1 VNIRAVAAGRLAG
14 LLIEVDV
21 DANIGLSKLSHRKGE
36 DVAVEDPGGSAE
48 LLPDGLA
55 VPDLVDEAALLTTS
69 SDHVLVVVD
78 GLGGSVSDGKGVE
91 LDVNSL
97 AEDRGRLTGLEGVT
111 SAAGVNPHSSSKVNV
126 LHIVKDSVDDL
137 SLSSG
142 GWCRVAVS
150 IVAGDIL
157 AARVRSTGG
166 LGRALHGEHGDSCV
180 RLVSGWLS

>member
-1 VNIRAVAAGRLAG
+1 VNIRAVAACRLTG
-14 LLIEVDV
+14 LLIEVNV
-21 DANIGLSKLSHRKGE
+21 NANIGLSKLSYRKGE
-36 DVAVEDPGGSAE
+36 DVAVEDLGGSAK
-48 LLPDGLA
+48 LLLDGLA
-55 VPDLVDEAALLTTS
+55 VLDLVNKAALLTTS
-69 SDHVLVVVD
+69 SDHSLVVVD
-78 GLGGSVSDGKGVE
+78 GLSGSVSDSKGVK

-126 LHIVKDSVDDL
+126 LHIVKDSVNDL

-142 GWCRVAVS
+142 GRCRVAVS

-166 LGRALHGEHGDSCV
+166 LGRALYGEHGNSCI
-180 RLVSGWLS
+180 RLVSG